1 MSDPLTAAA
10 ILTVFFNAS
19 IETVAG
25 KLTNAGIE
33 KAKQL
38 WQKVRDKLQGEPA
51 VVAALTEV
59 EQNHS
64 QEHLAQVAPFLE
76 VEMIKDPPFAQE
88 IRQLAQEIHQELN
101 LHQEGDTLNLTNI
114 NSTKSPLIKSHSI
127 GHVGDQYTAE
137 SIDFGDKNY

>member
-1 MSDPLTAAA
+1 MSDPLTALA
-10 ILTVFFNAS
+10 ILAVAFNAS

-38 WQKVRDKLQGEPA
+38 WQKVRDKLKGEPA

-101 LHQEGDTLNLTNI
+101 LHQEQDTFNQTNI
-114 NSTKSPLIKSHSI
+114 NSPKSVQAKAHSI
-127 GHVGDQYTAE
+127 GQIGD
-137 SIDFGDKNY
+137 NY